1 MSRRRLEPD
10 GGVTFRR
17 VLRSCRANSKN
28 GRKTKPGS
36 LGSGLARAFGKAPEE
51 WPDRKLVR
59 SSA

>member
-10 GGVTFRR
+10 DGVTFRR

-36 LGSGLARAFGKAPEE
+36 TPAAGWLGLSERLQKSGQNGTC
-51 WPDRKLVR
+51 
-59 SSA
+59 S